1 MLDKTNVKK
10 IHEYIPV
17 PTDYKIRWAD
27 ISSFG
32 GYPAGIVIAD
42 RGLIVKATR
51 TEVKHNNDLA
61 KVQKKESDSK
71 EKTNLLR

>member
-1 MLDKTNVKK
+1 M
-10 IHEYIPV
+10 
-17 PTDYKIRWAD
+17 
-27 ISSFG
+27 
-32 GYPAGIVIAD
+32 IAD

-71 EKTNLLR
+71 EKIKPVKVIYQIIPWEYYSPDDYEVVAFNAGKGKVRYTPESW